1 MPYPG
6 PINNHEGATG
16 LLIRSL
22 KVNNYYLMVDEFSIN
37 QNFIQGG
44 PGAAISN
51 IGAKRFEGSLT
62 CPLRVDRNGNL
73 DPSVKE

>member
-37 QNFIQGG
+37 QKQDIEIIVIYGW
-44 PGAAISN
+44 
-51 IGAKRFEGSLT
+51 
-62 CPLRVDRNGNL
+62 VW
-73 DPSVKE
+73 